1 MKLDGTLASLHER
14 WFGFRAG
21 EDTAT
26 NTVYAGYGHP
36 GVQGGHDPEA
46 HVPQCW

>member
-14 WFGFRAG
+14 WFGFRTG

-26 NTVYAGYGHP
+26 DTVYAGYGHP
-36 GVQGGHDPEA
+36 GIQGGHDPEA
-46 HVPQCW
+46 HVPQCS